1 MPRSWP
7 HSKPLLA
14 VTHSWANPGES
25 RCGNSVAGPIFFSQ
39 PCGQQ
44 ALSDG
49 LWRGAS
55 SSGQEACISPAPA
68 AAPPALPCP
77 ALPEGPE
84 RSGSGLCEGGSVRG
98 PRPALRRKGGKEA
111 ALRPRLGACGVP
123 AAGARPG
130 PAQRRSRPW
139 WSPCRPPAGPG
150 PLPCEGRSPAAGG
163 GRGDRAVK

>member
-55 SSGQEACISPAPA
+55 SSGQEACISPVPA

-77 ALPEGPE
+77 ARGVLPSWGGEEGICSPCCVSVE
-84 RSGSGLCEGGSVRG
+84 EPVKRKFVHHSFFSFIYFFLYVLKLGTAFCEGKFCWLNFFV
-98 PRPALRRKGGKEA
+98 A
-111 ALRPRLGACGVP
+111 
-123 AAGARPG
+123 
-130 PAQRRSRPW
+130 
-139 WSPCRPPAGPG
+139 
-150 PLPCEGRSPAAGG
+150 
-163 GRGDRAVK
+163 

>member
-49 LWRGAS
+49 FWRGAS

-77 ALPEGPE
+77 ALPEGRCPPGEE
-84 RSGSGLCEGGSVRG
+84 RRG
-98 PRPALRRKGGKEA
+98 F
-111 ALRPRLGACGVP
+111 V
-123 AAGARPG
+123 
-130 PAQRRSRPW
+130 
-139 WSPCRPPAGPG
+139 PPAGSLWRSLLKG
-150 PLPCEGRSPAAGG
+150 TLCIIAFFLLFIFFFFSIFLDVSKLGTAFCEGKFCWLNFFVA
-163 GRGDRAVK
+163 